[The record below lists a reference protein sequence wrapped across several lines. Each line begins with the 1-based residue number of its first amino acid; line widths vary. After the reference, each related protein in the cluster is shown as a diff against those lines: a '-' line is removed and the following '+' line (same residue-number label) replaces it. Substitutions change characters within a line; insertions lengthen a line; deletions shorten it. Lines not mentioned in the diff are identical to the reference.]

1 LNPKSYEKG
10 LNTGFKAQVEE
21 KAVAKQIELWNQY
34 KKSIIL
40 ALSS

>member
-21 KAVAKQIELWNQY
+21 KGVAKQIENWNQY
-34 KKSIIL
+34 KKKV
-40 ALSS
+40 